1 MLSEFE
7 KMAREHDFWHRVS
20 ALVVDSELEEGV
32 AMYKGGN
39 LEEAA
44 DRFQRVVQLA
54 RLTSLDRKKE
64 GRALGNLATVS
75 REMAMRPGAK
85 DQRDMLHEAIFYYRM
100 SCKIF
105 KSHGDR
111 QMVSLSYYDHAVAD
125 CEAHMCYPFFLTS
138 VMTTTPSRRMYPLWG
153 QERKMLNG
161 LSLCCMDAERYSDA
175 KRFCEMLLT
184 LTVREDN
191 ISLVRNRLAAINYRC
206 QADAAAEEGKAGES
220 SG

>member
-1 MLSEFE
+1 MSLQERRILLSEFE

-111 QMVSLSYYDHAVAD
+111 QMVSLSYYDHGVA
-125 CEAHMCYPFFLTS
+125 CKARTRVPCFLTS
-138 VMTTTPSRRMYPLWG
+138 VMITTPFRRMY
-153 QERKMLNG
+153 
-161 LSLCCMDAERYSDA
+161 
-175 KRFCEMLLT
+175 
-184 LTVREDN
+184 
-191 ISLVRNRLAAINYRC
+191 RC
-206 QADAAAEEGKAGES
+206 GGR
-220 SG
+220 SGRC

>member
-125 CEAHMCYPFFLTS
+125 CEAHTCYPFSDLCHDHNAVS
-138 VMTTTPSRRMYPLWG
+138 SHVPIVG
-153 QERKMLNG
+153 AGAEDVERIVVVLHG
-161 LSLCCMDAERYSDA
+161 RGAVLR
-175 KRFCEMLLT
+175 CEEVL
-184 LTVREDN
+184 
-191 ISLVRNRLAAINYRC
+191 
-206 QADAAAEEGKAGES
+206 
-220 SG
+220 